1 LRYPTLVAPDRAR
14 GGVVGR
20 PLLTVAVV
28 LLLAVVL
35 GATGLLDDVAD
46 IVVQILRI
54 VFDLLIALINLFV
67 RLIEMLVG
75 WLRSVG

>member
-1 LRYPTLVAPDRAR
+1 M
-14 GGVVGR
+14 GR

-28 LLLAVVL
+28 LLIAVVL

-46 IVVQILRI
+46 FVVRILKI
-54 VFDLLIALINLFV
+54 VFDLIVALINLFV
-67 RLIEMLVG
+67 RLINMLVG

>member
-1 LRYPTLVAPDRAR
+1 
-14 GGVVGR
+14 VGR

-28 LLLAVVL
+28 LLIAVVL

-46 IVVQILRI
+46 FVVRILKI
-54 VFDLLIALINLFV
+54 VFDLVVALINLFV
-67 RLIEMLVG
+67 RLINMLVG

>member
-1 LRYPTLVAPDRAR
+1 M
-14 GGVVGR
+14 GR
-20 PLLTVAVV
+20 PLLTLGVI

-46 IVVQILRI
+46 FVVQILRI
-54 VFDLLIALINLFV
+54 LFDLLVALINLFV
-67 RLIEMLVG
+67 RLVDMLVG

>member
-1 LRYPTLVAPDRAR
+1 M
-14 GGVVGR
+14 VGR
-20 PLLTVAVV
+20 PLLTLGVI

-46 IVVQILRI
+46 FVVRILRI
-54 VFDLLIALINLFV
+54 IFDLLVALINLFV
-67 RLIEMLVG
+67 RLVNMLVG

>member
-1 LRYPTLVAPDRAR
+1 M
-14 GGVVGR
+14 VGR
-20 PLLTVAVV
+20 PLLTLGVI

-46 IVVQILRI
+46 FVVQILWI
-54 VFDLLIALINLFV
+54 LFDLLVALINLFV
-67 RLIEMLVG
+67 RLVDMLVG

>member
-1 LRYPTLVAPDRAR
+1 M
-14 GGVVGR
+14 VGR

-46 IVVQILRI
+46 IVVQILR
-54 VFDLLIALINLFV
+54 VLFDLLVALINLFV
-67 RLIEMLVG
+67 RLVNMLVG

>member
-1 LRYPTLVAPDRAR
+1 M
-14 GGVVGR
+14 VGR
-20 PLLTVAVV
+20 PLLTLGVI

-46 IVVQILRI
+46 FVVRILRI
-54 VFDLLIALINLFV
+54 LFDLIVTLINLFV
-67 RLIEMLVG
+67 RLVNMLVG

>member
-1 LRYPTLVAPDRAR
+1 
-14 GGVVGR
+14 VVGR
-20 PLLTVAVV
+20 LLLTLGVI

-46 IVVQILRI
+46 FVVQILRI
-54 VFDLLIALINLFV
+54 LFDLLVALINLFV
-67 RLIEMLVG
+67 RLVDMLVG

>member
-1 LRYPTLVAPDRAR
+1 
-14 GGVVGR
+14 VGR
-20 PLLTVAVV
+20 PLLTLGLI

-46 IVVQILRI
+46 FVVRILRI
-54 VFDLLIALINLFV
+54 LFDLIVVLINLFV
-67 RLIEMLVG
+67 RLVDMLVG

>member
-1 LRYPTLVAPDRAR
+1 LTL
-14 GGVVGR
+14 G
-20 PLLTVAVV
+20 LI

-46 IVVQILRI
+46 FVVRILRI
-54 VFDLLIALINLFV
+54 LFDLLVALINLFV
-67 RLIEMLVG
+67 RLIDMLVG